1 MPSQPI
7 LHPVYQTMNK
17 PLTIFGVERKL
28 FLFALVVGAA
38 TFTSFGSL
46 LGGLLMSFALLVF
59 GRMATKSDPQILRVI
74 LNSARY
80 RTRYDPVKRDATR
93 RRATEGLA

>member
-7 LHPVYQTMNK
+7 LHPVYQAMNK
-17 PLTIFGVERKL
+17 PLTIFGVERRL
-28 FLFALVVGAA
+28 FLLSIVVGSA

-46 LGGLLMSFALLVF
+46 LGGLLMSSTLMVF
-59 GRMATKSDPQILRVI
+59 GRLATHSDPQILRVI

-80 RTRYDPVKRDATR
+80 RTRYDPVKRDAMR
-93 RRATEGLA
+93 RPATEGRA